1 MNLKPLRGL
10 ALVMTLGSGLA
21 AGPALADDARHS
33 RSFEHLSER
42 VLCTHVLNGEL
53 FSRTELF
60 FGHNRPGGTVSEQEF
75 QDFLDKSVTPRF
87 PDGLT
92 VVDGKGQFRGASASV
107 PEKEDAKIL
116 ILLYPFAPK
125 TSALVDEIRTD
136 YKTQFEQ
143 QSVLRVDEQSCVSF

>member
-10 ALVMTLGSGLA
+10 ALVMTLGGGLA
-21 AGPALADDARHS
+21 AGPALADDARHA
-33 RSFEHLSER
+33 RSLDHLSER
-42 VLCTHVLNGEL
+42 ILCTHVLNGEL

-60 FGHNRPGGTVSEQEF
+60 FGRNRPGGTVSEQEF